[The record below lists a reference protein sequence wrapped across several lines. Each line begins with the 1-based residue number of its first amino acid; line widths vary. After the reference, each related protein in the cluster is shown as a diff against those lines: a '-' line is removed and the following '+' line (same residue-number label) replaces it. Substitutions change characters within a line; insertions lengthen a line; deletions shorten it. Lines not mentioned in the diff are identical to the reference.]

1 MMERTTTVESYDAS
15 INALKVLYPN
25 GMAMVAAAIG
35 EPPMPDPTTPQWQI
49 DETLSTL
56 ERICVNAGLD

>member
-1 MMERTTTVESYDAS
+1 MERTTTVESYDAS

-35 EPPMPDPTTPQWQI
+35 EPPMPDPATPQWEI
-49 DETLSTL
+49 DETLSML